1 MPRHRRAIHTKP
13 TPPVFS
19 QEFLIQ
25 NHADIISVVCIII
38 LLGLMFQPT
47 NKIASLFVSP
57 QYIENAT
64 NVTVDPD
71 LLKIDPKLGVK
82 NYVYGKGL
90 RDLYTIFF
98 YSCVCTVLHAVIQEY
113 VWERISRKFRL
124 SNTCSAKL
132 YETGILTAFYIMS
145 AIWGLMIIIEERIAT
160 NPSVLWVGYHDN
172 HVNMPFI
179 TKFYFLIQLS
189 YWVHCYPEL
198 YFLKVPYT
206 FIPSRLKLYTITL
219 VFNAISYYLSLQR
232 FAICLLT
239 MEAISEVIANLA
251 KLAHYL
257 NNDEKAMFIFRRI
270 WTPIFCCV
278 RIASVL
284 LSFLVLYHGFGSQ
297 NVSMKIRLG
306 TLIPTV
312 FLQISLSFLAFR
324 AWRNVA
330 KESKKTN

>member
-1 MPRHRRAIHTKP
+1 MPRHRKAIHTKP

-47 NKIASLFVSP
+47 YTLASVFVSP
-57 QYIENAT
+57 QYMENAT
-64 NVTVDPD
+64 NITVDAE
-71 LLKIDPKLGVK
+71 LLKVDPKLGVRS
-82 NYVYGKGL
+82 YVYGKGW

-124 SNTCSAKL
+124 SNTCSAKF
-132 YETGILTAFYIMS
+132 YETGILTAFYLMS
-145 AIWGLMIIIEERIAT
+145 AVWGLMIIIEENMAS

-179 TKFYFLIQLS
+179 TKFYFLIQLA
-189 YWVHCYPEL
+189 YWTHCYPEL
-198 YFLKVPYT
+198 YFLKVPNT
-206 FIPSRLKLYTITL
+206 FIPSRLKLYTVTL
-219 VFNAISYYLSLQR
+219 VFSAISYYLSLQR
-232 FAICLLT
+232 FAVCLLT
-239 MEAISEVIANLA
+239 MESISEVIANLA

-257 NNDEKAMFIFRRI
+257 NNDEKAVFIFRRI
-270 WTPIFCCV
+270 WAPIFCIV

-284 LSFLVLYHGFGSQ
+284 LAVLVLYHGFGSQ
-297 NVSMKIRLG
+297 NVSIQTRLG
-306 TLIPTV
+306 TLIPTII
-312 FLQISLSFLAFR
+312 LQISMSYVAFR
-324 AWRNVA
+324 AWRSVT
-330 KESKKTN
+330 KETKKTN